1 MVKMIPV
8 VHGAC
13 IYGSLAAREHRLGH
27 AQSTNDLRMHAVHQ
41 SVPPKSSSH
50 LALPI
55 PSSRAQEARAAG
67 SEPKVSPTY
76 ALYPSGALYPRCPQR
91 RRPFDVARVS
101 PALEYYANAPQTPH
115 YLHALTTRR
124 CCTAC
129 SRDPRVHGVESR
141 RYDGKGLAL
150 TLLHH
155 YAARAHEDD
164 DAKDADDNADDGARR
179 QLRLLLGCC
188 AVVLHGFHR
197 V

>member
-1 MVKMIPV
+1 MIPV

-76 ALYPSGALYPRCPQR
+76 APYPSGALYPRCPQR

-101 PALEYYANAPQTPH
+101 PALEYYANAPGDPTLSPRPDH
-115 YLHALTTRR
+115 PAMLHCLQPRPASPWDRITQVRR
-124 CCTAC
+124 SWSC
-129 SRDPRVHGVESR
+129 SSDASSSLCRPRPRG
-141 RYDGKGLAL
+141 
-150 TLLHH
+150 
-155 YAARAHEDD
+155 
-164 DAKDADDNADDGARR
+164 
-179 QLRLLLGCC
+179 
-188 AVVLHGFHR
+188 
-197 V
+197 